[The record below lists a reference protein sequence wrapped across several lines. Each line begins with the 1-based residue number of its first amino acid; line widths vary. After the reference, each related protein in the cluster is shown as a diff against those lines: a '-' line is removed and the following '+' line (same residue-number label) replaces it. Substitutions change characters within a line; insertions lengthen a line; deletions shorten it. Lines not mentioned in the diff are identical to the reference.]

1 MRNVQMIIR
10 GRVQGVGFRY
20 NAKSLAR
27 NLGLA
32 GYIKNLPDDSVF
44 IEVEGDEP
52 VMDEFIQWC
61 HQGPIHAI
69 VEKVE
74 IEKGE
79 IKNLKGF
86 ETKF

>member
-27 NLGLA
+27 NLGLS
-32 GYIKNLPDDSVF
+32 GFIKNLPDDSVL
-44 IEVEGDEP
+44 IEVEGDEQI
-52 VMDEFIQWC
+52 MDEFIQWC
-61 HQGPIHAI
+61 HRGPEHAK

-74 IEKGE
+74 VNKGE
-79 IKNLKGF
+79 IKNFKGF
-86 ETKF
+86 ETRF